1 MSAFKRNF
9 HGAVKSCFMETRGY
23 CVKYIFQKSTTQK
36 SLEKEELTPNSQ
48 SRMDKTQQNVLGNKQ
63 FYSEARKNKLL
74 QLGSIFSFE

>member
-1 MSAFKRNF
+1 MGLLWVHSKRNI

-63 FYSEARKNKLL
+63 FYSEARKK
-74 QLGSIFSFE
+74 